1 VKRPTIKDVAAR
13 AGVSKS
19 TVSNVVRSA
28 GSMSPDTRERV
39 EEAIRAL
46 GYRPHAAARNLVQQR
61 TNLLGVVVG
70 DLANAFNAEL
80 VKHLE
85 QQASRHDYTTLV
97 CNTDGNARLEAT
109 RIEALLEQR
118 VDGIALLEFSGDRT
132 VIAQLLA
139 ERVPV
144 VMISCAADY
153 SDYVAVDDYAGI
165 ALGVAHLVE
174 LGHSRIAHAVDALGE
189 PAMTRTRLDAFERAI
204 LRHGLQVRAEWL
216 LAWDRDAAG
225 ERAVE
230 AVFAAEPAPTAVLA
244 ANDFT
249 AMRLIE
255 LLEARGRR
263 VPQDVSV
270 VGFDG
275 IAIGGLSRLALTTVA
290 QPREQ
295 LAAVGMRTL
304 LVRIE
309 GGPEAPG
316 QQRRLAPRLVVR
328 GSTAAPACG

>member
-1 VKRPTIKDVAAR
+1 
-13 AGVSKS
+13 
-19 TVSNVVRSA
+19 
-28 GSMSPDTRERV
+28 V
-39 EEAIRAL
+39 EDAIRAL
-46 GYRPHAAARNLVQQR
+46 GYRPNAAARNLVQQR

-85 QQASRHDYTTLV
+85 QEASRHDYTTLV
-97 CNTDGNARLEAT
+97 CNTDGNARLEAA

-118 VDGIALLEFSGDRT
+118 VDGIALLEFSSDRA

-153 SDYVAVDDYAGI
+153 ADYVAVDDYAGI
-165 ALGVAHLVE
+165 ALAVEHLVG
-174 LGHSRIAHAVDALGE
+174 LGHREIAHAVDVLGE
-189 PAMTRTRLDAFERAI
+189 PAMRRTRLDAFERAM
-204 LRHGLQVRAEWL
+204 LRHGLAVRPDWVMG
-216 LAWDRDAAG
+216 WDRDAAG
-225 ERAVE
+225 ERAVD
-230 AVFAAEPAPTAVLA
+230 AVFAGRSAPSAVVA

-263 VPQDVSV
+263 VPDDVSV

-275 IAIGGLSRLALTTVA
+275 IAIGALSRLALTTVA
-290 QPREQ
+290 QPREE
-295 LAAVGMRTL
+295 LAELGMRIL
-304 LVRIE
+304 LARIA

-316 QQRRLAPRLVVR
+316 QQRRVAPRLVVR
-328 GSTAAPACG
+328 GSTAPPPG